1 MKSINKNMYQVLYLS
16 NAKQRLSDDEL
27 ESLLTQARDRN
38 AQHGLTGM
46 LVYHDGS
53 FIQILEG
60 EKPVVEK
67 VLNSILNDPRHDNI
81 IVVDE
86 QEISQRSF
94 PDWSMAYK
102 KITQPE
108 LDQHPAIKQLFS
120 KFDDDLRNDGKLNY
134 LVDAFLNLIVK

>member
-1 MKSINKNMYQVLYLS
+1 MLYQVLYLS
-16 NAKQRLSDDEL
+16 NAQHLLSDDEL
-27 ESLLTQARDRN
+27 DVLLDQARSRN
-38 AQHGLTGM
+38 AQNGLTGM

-60 EKPVVEK
+60 EKPVVQK
-67 VLNSILNDPRHDNI
+67 VLNSILNDSRHDNI

-86 QEISQRSF
+86 QEISHRSF
-94 PDWSMAYK
+94 PDWGMAYK

-108 LDQHPAIKQLFS
+108 LDHHPAIKQLFT
-120 KFDDDLRNDGKLNY
+120 KQNKGPEDAGKLNY